1 VLTLRALVRLT
12 RLSSS
17 LLCALPVFVAFMG
30 RTKSFTLSLGNAM
43 PLLFI
48 GMCTFIANDLE
59 DLEKDR
65 LIHPERPLPARNL
78 TPEFAAI
85 LYFISLGVALFSTR
99 YFVAQDIAFWYYGL
113 AVLSISYVYVVDGLP
128 SLKTVYVAVASS
140 IPVLI
145 IARWFPEEPRLY
157 VIAVAV
163 FLFTLGREICGDI
176 QDRAGDAPCYIHRFK
191 PSSLAVVAFSL
202 SAVGIVLLAFEV
214 RRPGEIADL
223 VAMTLILAM
232 AALYWFKFGQ
242 HRRATLLM
250 KVQLFV
256 GLYLLV

>member
-1 VLTLRALVRLT
+1 V
-12 RLSSS
+12 
-17 LLCALPVFVAFMG
+17 
-30 RTKSFTLSLGNAM
+30 
-43 PLLFI
+43 PLFFI
-48 GMCTFIANDLE
+48 GVCTFIANDLE

-65 LIHPERPLPARNL
+65 VIHPERPLPARDL

-85 LYFISLGVALFSTR
+85 LYFASLAAGLFLTR
-99 YFVAQDIAFWYYGL
+99 YFVAQDIAFWYYAL
-113 AVLSISYVYVVDGLP
+113 AIMSISYVYIIDGLP
-128 SLKTVYVAVASS
+128 SLKAVYVAIASS

-145 IARWFPEEPRLY
+145 VARSYPSEPRLN
-157 VIAVAV
+157 VLAGSV

-176 QDRAGDAPCYIHRFK
+176 LDRAGDAPCYLHRFQ

-214 RRPGEIADL
+214 RKLGEVVDL

-232 AALYWFKFGQ
+232 AALYWFKFEQ
-242 HRRATLLM
+242 YRRARLLM
-250 KVQLFV
+250 KIQLFV

>member
-1 VLTLRALVRLT
+1 VLSLRALVRLT

-17 LLCALPVFVAFMG
+17 LLGALAVFVAFIA
-30 RTKSFTLSLGNAM
+30 RTKNFRLSLGYAT

-85 LYFISLGVALFSTR
+85 LYFVLLGVALLSTR
-99 YFVAQDIAFWYYGL
+99 YFVAQGIAFWYYGL
-113 AVLSISYVYVVDGLP
+113 AVISISYVYVVDGLP

-140 IPVLI
+140 VPLLI
-145 IARWFPEEPRLY
+145 IARSFPGEPRLY
-157 VIAVAV
+157 VIAGSV

-176 QDRAGDAPCYIHRFK
+176 QDRAGDAVSYMHRFN
-191 PSSLAVVAFSL
+191 PSSLTVFAFFL
-202 SAVGIVLLAFEV
+202 NALGVGLLGFVL
-214 RRPGEIADL
+214 RRPAEIAD
-223 VAMTLILAM
+223 VFAMTVILAL
-232 AALYWFKFGQ
+232 AALYWFKFGR
-242 HRRATLLM
+242 HRRAMLLM
-250 KVQLFV
+250 KMQLFV
-256 GLYLLV
+256 GLYLLI